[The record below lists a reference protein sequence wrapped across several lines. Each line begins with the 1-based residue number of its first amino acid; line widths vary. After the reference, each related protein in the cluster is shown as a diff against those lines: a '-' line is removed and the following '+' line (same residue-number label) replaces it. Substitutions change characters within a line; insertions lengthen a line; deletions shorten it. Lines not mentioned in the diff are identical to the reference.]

1 MLRLT
6 ALPTLLAVAV
16 LGIACGR
23 SPFAPPEG
31 TKVAVVPFSL
41 SRGISV
47 QSFDGDPSQVGQSLA
62 EQIVEQLREDNHLDA
77 VVVPNG
83 ATPQGDLIVRGEITH
98 INGGNTA
105 VRVTAF
111 AAGLVAW
118 PFAFIGIA
126 GRADLGS
133 QGSVTR
139 SDGTVVGVFSAE
151 KHGDGWSQRRAI
163 ANATDS
169 LAEEFGGMIKDGKYE
184 GGHPGNDGYL
194 AATTVAAPSVEHLPP
209 ERLPAERSPADRLT
223 TWRSRG
229 SSQMRSMRRNGSR
242 FLKSS
247 NPPGAERKHR
257 GGRGRLILV
266 LVVLL

>member
-1 MLRLT
+1 MTRIGW
-6 ALPTLLAVAV
+6 LLVAV
-16 LGIACGR
+16 LGVACGR
-23 SPFAPPEG
+23 SRFAPPEG

-62 EQIVEQLREDNHLDA
+62 EQIAEQLREDDHLDA

-105 VRVTAF
+105 VHVTAF

-118 PFAFIGIA
+118 PFAFIGMA

-139 SDGTVVGVFSAE
+139 SDATMASTSTSHESQSA
-151 KHGDGWSQRRAI
+151 
-163 ANATDS
+163 
-169 LAEEFGGMIKDGKYE
+169 
-184 GGHPGNDGYL
+184 
-194 AATTVAAPSVEHLPP
+194 
-209 ERLPAERSPADRLT
+209 
-223 TWRSRG
+223 
-229 SSQMRSMRRNGSR
+229 
-242 FLKSS
+242 
-247 NPPGAERKHR
+247 
-257 GGRGRLILV
+257 
-266 LVVLL
+266 

>member
-1 MLRLT
+1 MPLRLQSDYFWGLRRT
-6 ALPTLLAVAV
+6 DPRATQSKEVRQMMRMGWFLVAV

-23 SPFAPPEG
+23 SPFAPPAG
-31 TKVAVVPFSL
+31 TKVAVVPFSV
-41 SRGISV
+41 SPGASV
-47 QSFDGDPSQVGQSLA
+47 QAFDGDPSQVGQSLA
-62 EQIVEQLREDNHLDA
+62 EQIAEQLREDDRLDA

-83 ATPQGDLIVRGEITH
+83 VTPQGDLIVRGEITH

-118 PFAFIGIA
+118 PFLFIGMA

-163 ANATDS
+163 GNAVDS
-169 LAEEFGGMIKDGKYE
+169 LGEEFGDMIKDGKYE

-194 AATTVAAPSVEHLPP
+194 AAPAATEPTARQHTVS
-209 ERLPAERSPADRLT
+209 DRLQELDQLHAKGLI
-223 TWRSRG
+223 SDEEYAA
-229 SSQMRSMRRNGSR
+229 QRR
-242 FLKSS
+242 
-247 NPPGAERKHR
+247 
-257 GGRGRLILV
+257 RLIGEL
-266 LVVLL
+266 

>member
-1 MLRLT
+1 MMRMGWFL
-6 ALPTLLAVAV
+6 VAV

-23 SPFAPPEG
+23 SPFAPPAG

-62 EQIVEQLREDNHLDA
+62 EQIAEQLREDDRLDA

-83 ATPQGDLIVRGEITH
+83 VTPQGDLIVRGEITH

-118 PFAFIGIA
+118 PFLFIGMA

-163 ANATDS
+163 GNAVDS
-169 LAEEFGGMIKDGKYE
+169 LGEEFGDMIKDGKYE
-184 GGHPGNDGYL
+184 GGHPGNDGHL
-194 AATTVAAPSVEHLPP
+194 AAPAATEPTARQHTVS
-209 ERLPAERSPADRLT
+209 DRLQELDQL
-223 TWRSRG
+223 RAKGLISDEEYAA
-229 SSQMRSMRRNGSR
+229 QRR
-242 FLKSS
+242 
-247 NPPGAERKHR
+247 
-257 GGRGRLILV
+257 RLIGEL
-266 LVVLL
+266 

>member
-1 MLRLT
+1 MHRLT
-6 ALPTLLAVAV
+6 TLPTLLAVAV

-31 TKVAVVPFSL
+31 TKVAVVPFSI
-41 SRGISV
+41 SRGVRV

-62 EQIVEQLREDNHLDA
+62 EQIAEQLREDDHLDA

-105 VRVTAF
+105 VRVTAL

-194 AATTVAAPSVEHLPP
+194 AASAATEPAARQRTVS
-209 ERLPAERSPADRLT
+209 DRLQELDQLRT
-223 TWRSRG
+223 KGLISDEEYAA
-229 SSQMRSMRRNGSR
+229 QRR
-242 FLKSS
+242 
-247 NPPGAERKHR
+247 
-257 GGRGRLILV
+257 RLIGEL
-266 LVVLL
+266 

>member
-1 MLRLT
+1 
-6 ALPTLLAVAV
+6 VN
-16 LGIACGR
+16 ACGCY
-23 SPFAPPEG
+23 PYAPPER

-105 VRVTAF
+105 VRVKAL

-139 SDGTVVGVFSAE
+139 SGGTVGGVFSAE
-151 KHGDGWSQRRAI
+151 KHGEGWSQRRAI
-163 ANATDS
+163 GNATD
-169 LAEEFGGMIKDGKYE
+169 AVAGGLGGVHRPGKC
-184 GGHPGNDGYL
+184 
-194 AATTVAAPSVEHLPP
+194 
-209 ERLPAERSPADRLT
+209 
-223 TWRSRG
+223 
-229 SSQMRSMRRNGSR
+229 
-242 FLKSS
+242 
-247 NPPGAERKHR
+247 
-257 GGRGRLILV
+257 
-266 LVVLL
+266 